1 MSSSLSGA
9 EDFSAWLIEQLNI
22 ILRPLKQNLEDERRF
37 SELMRRHG
45 WEPPSNVQEMLA
57 SFPINEFKE
66 LDELSEQ
73 IVNADTE
80 NIMEIYAQVS
90 STLKNIITKVRDLV
104 NQSPPLAG
112 TVPFNV
118 DDFWS
123 EFPEELVH
131 ELIINYLKTSHPSR
145 IRTNAFPRNNRREFS
160 SSE

>member
-1 MSSSLSGA
+1 MSQSISGA

-22 ILRPLKQNLEDERRF
+22 ILRPLKQNLADEQRF
-37 SELMRRHG
+37 SELMRGHG
-45 WEPPSNVQEMLA
+45 WEPPSSVQEIIA

-73 IVNADTE
+73 IINADTE

-90 STLKNIITKVRDLV
+90 STLKSIITKVRDLA
-104 NQSPPLAG
+104 NHRPPLTG

-123 EFPEELVH
+123 EFPGGDR
-131 ELIINYLKTSHPSR
+131 P
-145 IRTNAFPRNNRREFS
+145 
-160 SSE
+160 